1 MHVLIQKEI
10 QKKSPKTK
18 KKGEYAFQVDRHY
31 RKNYRNFYLL
41 KLNSQKLK
49 QKEQDRWDDQVGAR
63 EHVMSGECRQRRE
76 RLRERHAEKRRTTRK
91 RDRDRQNYCT
101 AESRFWSECPL
112 QINQKSKLNRARIVT
127 SKLANKD

>member
-31 RKNYRNFYLL
+31 RKTDRNFYLL

-49 QKEQDRWDDQVGAR
+49 QKEQDRWDDQDIGAR
-63 EHVMSGECRQRRE
+63 ERVTSGECRQRRE
-76 RLRERHAEKRRTTRK
+76 
-91 RDRDRQNYCT
+91 
-101 AESRFWSECPL
+101 
-112 QINQKSKLNRARIVT
+112 
-127 SKLANKD
+127 